1 MMTIIRGLV
10 ALSRPFSLRMTH
22 CELNGALLG
31 AIAGLLF
38 SLVWLAGEEVDP
50 SFVPVAVPLLLQ
62 VSLVLAVF
70 CWFALFTLLC
80 GPLRY
85 APSDV
90 AGPLAINALLTC
102 LLTVFL
108 CNLLGQPLLFFV
120 LGISVGFMVGRVL
133 CWGCRKANVRVNN
146 RRSEG

>member
-10 ALSRPFSLRMTH
+10 AVSRPFSLRMTN
-22 CELNGALLG
+22 CELNGALIG
-31 AIAGLLF
+31 ALAGLLF
-38 SLVWLAGEEVDP
+38 SFAWIAGKEADP

-62 VSLVLAVF
+62 MALVLAVF

-90 AGPLAINALLTC
+90 AGPLLINALLTC
-102 LLTVFL
+102 ILTLVL
-108 CNLLGQPLLFFV
+108 CNLLGLPRLFFA
-120 LGISVGFMVGRVL
+120 LGIAVGFLVGRVL
-133 CWGCRKANVRVNN
+133 CWSCRKAAM
-146 RRSEG
+146 RSNDHRAEG